1 MSRRNKFI
9 VFIIFSAII
18 LSVNI
23 LYARRRGLSANAR
36 APAKKV
42 EGVPAKEARFIY
54 DAHEKRNP
62 FLALIG
68 SDGRILEPRISK
80 KRDGAIYLEGII
92 YDAGSSSYAVING
105 EIVKAGEA
113 AGDYQLIR
121 IEPQKIIL
129 SKEGKELEIELNTE
143 E

>member
-1 MSRRNKFI
+1 MSRRNKF
-9 VFIIFSAII
+9 VAFIIFSAII

-36 APAKKV
+36 APAKKA
-42 EGVPAKEARFIY
+42 EGVPSKEAQFVY
-54 DAHEKRNP
+54 DAHDKRNP
-62 FLALIG
+62 FLALI
-68 SDGRILEPRISK
+68 STDGRILEPRISK
-80 KRDGAIYLEGII
+80 KRDGAINLEGII